1 MGEVRKRVQA
11 KNDLEN
17 FAYSIRN
24 SLSDEKLKDQ
34 ISEEDKEKLTKAVE
48 GVQEWVDNNQNA
60 ELDEFEAK
68 KKELQDMWQPIIMK
82 AYQANGGAQ
91 GAGMPNMPGGM
102 QGGMPNTGDNA
113 GSSSGGPKIDE
124 VD

>member
-24 SLSDEKLKDQ
+24 SLSDEKLKDT
-34 ISEEDKEKLTKAVE
+34 IAEEDKEKLTKAVE
-48 GVQEWVDNNQNA
+48 DVQNWVDNNQNA

-82 AYQANGGAQ
+82 AYQEAGVAGGA
-91 GAGMPNMPGGM
+91 AGGMPGGM
-102 QGGMPNTGDNA
+102 PG
-113 GSSSGGPKIDE
+113 
-124 VD
+124 